1 MQIDEI
7 ISDDRINMETYGVQ
21 ELRDGFFD
29 AFFLAP
35 KPVDLSVVAEVAK
48 TTLPKEFDKSHPLS
62 AKHFLPR
69 QFHEMASVA
78 HRVATTRA
86 GIKLI
91 KSFLAFFVAYV
102 LCLVQPVHSWLG
114 RYDYIMVVSVI
125 INHSGRSFGSQLDGA
140 VLTIVGTAV
149 GLGWG
154 SVGLLLSTSTD
165 DAREGYGWILAAF
178 SIVLFASIAFLRAF
192 FIRFYQP
199 TLSAGIALA
208 FTTLAE
214 TRSGGIEWYKLR
226 NYAVP
231 WALGQ
236 AIALAVNC
244 LVFPDAGNHSLAVAL
259 DKSFKTMQESLVIP
273 RPRDVRAKRRL
284 AKAFMDMSHAYRDM
298 RIDLTIT
305 RFHPL
310 DVREL
315 RNAVQGV
322 VRALLS
328 MNTDTDLFE
337 EWDNPVEITVADI
350 SGGEST
356 YEDSGRKVAQTLSG
370 PTREVIACMTEA
382 IDRCHAALM
391 DLTGWRKQIGPPKD
405 VSSDIVSIQLRMKD
419 ALEAFDAAE
428 TRLLTSKDRPDTYA
442 EHGQAVEL
450 FVFARHA
457 RETAATI
464 VHLMAHVHH
473 MQTHSSHTRFN
484 LPTYPP
490 AKALYR
496 TNAQVR
502 HDRGGVTAGMYMAT
516 FKEIAHLISLTNM
529 SEGHQPHLNLHSFT
543 GKRDYD
549 SAFDV
554 AGEKKFRYRTWL
566 VLRRLQG
573 IESKYALKV
582 ALLTLV
588 LALPGWLGTET
599 GWWNAYEAW
608 WATCLGWITM
618 HPRVGGNIQDFFTRA
633 SIAILG
639 AAWSGAAH
647 AAGRGNPYVL
657 AVFAAIYM
665 IPMMYRFTQSK
676 HPRSGL
682 VGCLSFTVISLSLR
696 NHSAEASVTLLGV
709 HKGIAFLVG
718 TIAPIIVNWM
728 LWPFV
733 ARHELRGALSVMLF
747 YMSIMYRNVV
757 ANYVYFDEGKSPTP
771 EDIRRSEMLE
781 SRMREGFVR
790 IRQLLVMTRHEIRL
804 RGPFDPVPYS
814 CLAASCERFF
824 EYLIA
829 VRQSALF
836 YNPNYI
842 RDNPVAAEK
851 LFTYRRDAVAA
862 ILSNLYT
869 LSGALKHQK
878 KVPRYLPS
886 AAAARK
892 RLLRKTEEVVK
903 EMEENVEYPELE
915 RQKTWSDI
923 YSYSYNE
930 SLTGCVAQ
938 LEELEQF
945 TKLIVGEKRFEG
957 KKHLDYYDEDTD
969 VSLVDVT
976 PERLN

>member
-29 AFFLAP
+29 ALFLTP
-35 KPVDLSVVAEVAK
+35 KPLDPDLVAEIAK
-48 TTLPKEFDKSHPLS
+48 ATLPKAFDKSHPLS

-69 QFHEMASVA
+69 QLHELISVA

-86 GIKLI
+86 GIELI
-91 KSFLAFFVAYV
+91 KSFLAFFIVYT
-102 LCLVQPVHSWLG
+102 LCLVQPVHIWLG
-114 RYDYIMVVSVI
+114 RYDYIMAVSVI
-125 INHSGRSFGSQLDGA
+125 INHPGRSFGSQLDGA
-140 VLTIVGTAV
+140 VLTIIGTAV

-154 SVGLLLSTSTD
+154 AVGLLLSVSTS

-192 FIRFYQP
+192 LIRLYQP
-199 TLSAGIALA
+199 TLCAGIALT

-214 TRSGGIEWYKLR
+214 TQSGEIKWQKLWS
-226 NYAVP
+226 YAIP
-231 WALGQ
+231 WVLGQ
-236 AIALAVNC
+236 AVALAVNC
-244 LVFPDAGNHSLAVAL
+244 LVFPDAGNHSLAIAL

-273 RPRDVRAKRRL
+273 RPRDIRAKRRL
-284 AKAFMDMSHAYRDM
+284 AKAFMEVSLAYRDM

-305 RFHPL
+305 RFRPM

-328 MNTDTDLFE
+328 MRTDTDLFE
-337 EWDNPVEITVADI
+337 ELDSPVGITVADGL
-350 SGGEST
+350 GGEIP
-356 YEDSGRKVAQTLSG
+356 YEDSGRKIAQALSS
-370 PTREVIACMTEA
+370 PTKEVMACMTEA
-382 IDRCHAALM
+382 VSRCHAALM
-391 DLTGWRKQIGPPKD
+391 DLTGWRKEIGPSAD
-405 VSSDIVSIQLRMKD
+405 ISSDIVPIQLRMKE

-428 TRLLTSKDRPDTYA
+428 ARLLASNDRPDTYE

-457 RETAATI
+457 RETAAT
-464 VHLMAHVHH
+464 VVQLMTHVHD
-473 MQTHSSHTRFN
+473 MQSHSNHTRIN

-502 HDRGGVTAGMYMAT
+502 HDRGGVTAGMYKAT
-516 FKEIAHLISLTNM
+516 FKEIRNLISLTNTN
-529 SEGHQPHLNLHSFT
+529 EGRPHNLNFRSLT
-543 GKRDYD
+543 EGKNDD
-549 SAFDV
+549 ITFDV
-554 AGEKKFRYRTWL
+554 PGKKKLRYRVWL
-566 VLRRLQG
+566 VLRRLQD

-582 ALLTLV
+582 ALLILV

-599 GWWNAYEAW
+599 GWWNAHEAW
-608 WATCLGWITM
+608 WAACLGWITM
-618 HPRVGGNIQDFFTRA
+618 HPRVGGNVQDFFTRA

-639 AAWSGAAH
+639 AVWSGAAH
-647 AAGRGNPYVL
+647 AASRGNPYVL
-657 AVFAAIYM
+657 AVFSAIYM

-682 VGCLSFTVISLSLR
+682 IGCLSFTVISLSLR
-696 NHSAEASVTLLGV
+696 NHSADASVTLLGV
-709 HKGIAFLVG
+709 HKGVAFLVG

-733 ARHELRGALSVMLF
+733 ARHELRGALSSMIY

-757 ANYVYFDEGKSPTP
+757 ANYVYFDEGKDPTP

-842 RDNPVAAEK
+842 RDNPVAAEM

-892 RLLRKTEEVVK
+892 KLLHRTVEVAK
-903 EMEENVEYPELE
+903 EMEEKAEYRELE

-945 TKLIVGEKRFEG
+945 TKLIMGEKRFEG
-957 KKHLDYYDEDTD
+957 KKHLEYYDEDTD
-969 VSLVDVT
+969 VL